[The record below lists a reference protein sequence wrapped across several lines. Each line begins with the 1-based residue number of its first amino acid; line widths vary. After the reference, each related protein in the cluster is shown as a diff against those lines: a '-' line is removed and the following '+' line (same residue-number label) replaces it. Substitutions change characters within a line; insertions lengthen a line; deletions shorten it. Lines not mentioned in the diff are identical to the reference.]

1 MPFIPEETLREIRE
15 RTNIV
20 ELIGEHVA
28 LRKAGQSWKGLCP
41 FHGEKTPSFTVNE
54 ARGVFHCFGCGA
66 GGTAFDFLM
75 RREGMTFPEAARALA
90 RRVGVPVPADDL
102 SPEARR
108 AEAERQALLAV
119 NAAAAAFFRARLAGP
134 DGRAAREYLVSRG
147 LSAETVEAFGLG
159 YAPAGWENLLRH
171 LAGQGHR
178 PETVARAGLAVAR
191 ESGSGYYD
199 RFRDRLVIPIA
210 DAQGRVVAF
219 GGRAMAKDQEPKY
232 LNSAESAVYH
242 KGDVLYGLPQA
253 REAIRRADQ
262 VVVVEGYFD
271 CIALHQAGVKETVA
285 TCGTA
290 LTARHVETL
299 KRYARE
305 VVTLFDGDPAGL
317 RAAERSLE
325 LFDQAQ
331 VAARVAELPSGEDP
345 DTFVRKV
352 GESGL
357 RARLARA
364 RSLPEA
370 FIDACVRQEKTHT
383 IEGKIR
389 VLRAVRPLI
398 ARMRDRYARDSY
410 LRYLTDRLGGPG
422 EAEDLIRQHVLSWR
436 PGESGGRVEPPPAA
450 RPARRPAVAGAEAD
464 GDCLI
469 RAVLSSPD
477 LAAEILSGTVLEA
490 LGDPAVSEI
499 VAVAA
504 GLVRE
509 RGAEAVSAAGLVDGV
524 TDQGARER
532 LARVAARSGDLPA
545 DAAVARR
552 LVEDA
557 SLSIRRRA
565 IARELSQVARALR
578 DAETRGATEDMR
590 LLTARAAELAIAK
603 GQVSKQTS

>member
-1 MPFIPEETLREIRE
+1 VAFIPEETLREVRE

-20 ELIGEHVA
+20 ELIGEQIA

-54 ARGVFHCFGCGA
+54 ARGVFHCFGCGV

-75 RREGMTFPEAARALA
+75 RREGMTFPEAAHALA
-90 RRVGVPVPADDL
+90 RRAGVPLPADDL

-119 NAAAAAFFRARLAGP
+119 NAAAAAFFRARL
-134 DGRAAREYLVSRG
+134 DGEGRGAREYLSSRG
-147 LSAETVEAFGLG
+147 LSGETVEAFGLG

-191 ESGSGYYD
+191 DTGGGYYD
-199 RFRDRLVIPIA
+199 RFRDRLMIPIA

-232 LNSAESAVYH
+232 LNSAESPVYR

-262 VVVVEGYFD
+262 AVVVEGYFD
-271 CIALHQAGVKETVA
+271 CIALHQAGVAETVA

-299 KRYARE
+299 KRYAKRI
-305 VVTLFDGDPAGL
+305 VTLFDGDAAGL

-325 LFDQAQ
+325 LFERAEIE
-331 VAARVAELPSGEDP
+331 ARVAELPRGEDP
-345 DTFVRKV
+345 DTFVRKA
-352 GESGL
+352 GEDSL
-357 RARLARA
+357 RQRIAAGKALQ
-364 RSLPEA
+364 EA
-370 FIDACVRQEKTHT
+370 LIDAKVRQHDVRTIDGKT
-383 IEGKIR
+383 R
-389 VLRAVRPLI
+389 ALRSVEPMLAGVQDRFK
-398 ARMRDRYARDSY
+398 RDRLIGY
-410 LRYLTDRLGGPG
+410 LVDQIGGPT
-422 EAEDLIRQHVLSWR
+422 ENEQLVRRHL
-436 PGESGGRVEPPPAA
+436 GRLVSPSSVVGDSPVQRPAA
-450 RPARRPAVAGAEAD
+450 AGPEAD
-464 GDCLI
+464 GDCLL
-469 RAVLSSPD
+469 RAVLSSPA
-477 LAAEILSGTVLEA
+477 LAAEILSGKILEA
-490 LGDPAVSEI
+490 LEDPAVSEVI
-499 VAVAA
+499 AVAA

-509 RGAEAVSAAGLVDGV
+509 RGAEAASADRLIDAV
-524 TDQGARER
+524 TDSRARGR
-532 LARVAARSGDLPA
+532 LARVAARLGDSSV
-545 DAAVARR
+545 DAAVAHK

-557 SLSIRRRA
+557 SRSIRRRA
-565 IARELSQVARALR
+565 IAKELSQVARALR
-578 DAETRGATEDMR
+578 DAEKRGAIEDTR

-603 GQVSKQTS
+603 GQVSKETP

>member
-75 RREGMTFPEAARALA
+75 RREGMSFPEAARALA
-90 RRVGVPVPADDL
+90 RRVGVPVPTDDL

-108 AEAERQALLAV
+108 AEAERQAVLAV

-134 DGRAAREYLVSRG
+134 EGRAAREYLASRG
-147 LSAETVEAFGLG
+147 LSAETVETFGLG

-178 PETVARAGLAVAR
+178 PETVARAGLAVGR
-191 ESGSGYYD
+191 ESGGGFYD

-210 DAQGRVVAF
+210 DAQGRIVAF
-219 GGRAMAKDQEPKY
+219 GGRAMAAGQEPKY
-232 LNSAESAVYH
+232 LNSAESPVYR

-290 LTARHVETL
+290 LTPRHAETL
-299 KRYARE
+299 SRYARR
-305 VVTLFDGDPAGL
+305 VVTLFDGDAAGM

-325 LFDQAQ
+325 LFRGT
-331 VAARVAELPSGEDP
+331 AASPRLARLPAGEDP

-352 GESGL
+352 GEAGL
-357 RARLARA
+357 RRVIA
-364 RSLPEA
+364 EA
-370 FIDACVRQEKTHT
+370 LEPFAAFVDVLIGREDVRT
-383 IEGKIR
+383 IEGQVRVIR
-389 VLRAVRPLI
+389 AAEPLLDREPDRVR
-398 ARMRDRYARDSY
+398 RDLNAKY
-410 LRYLTDRLGGPG
+410 LADRLGVDEGFVRRHLLARKTRG
-422 EAEDLIRQHVLSWR
+422 AFA
-436 PGESGGRVEPPPAA
+436 PAPVGA
-450 RPARRPAVAGAEAD
+450 GRRPPVAGPEAD
-464 GDCLI
+464 GDCLLK
-469 RAVLSSPD
+469 AVLLAPG
-477 LAAEILSGTVLEA
+477 LAAEILASDVLPA
-490 LGDPAVSEI
+490 LGDPAVSEVVSV
-499 VAVAA
+499 VAGV
-504 GLVRE
+504 VRE
-509 RGAEAVSAAGLVDGV
+509 EGAGTVEVDRLIDRV
-524 TDQGARER
+524 TDPAAHGR
-532 LARVAARSGDLPA
+532 LARIAARLDEAAGDEAAARRLLDDAARS
-545 DAAVARR
+545 
-552 LVEDA
+552 
-557 SLSIRRRA
+557 IRARA
-565 IARELSQVARALR
+565 INHELARLR
-578 DAETRGATEDMR
+578 REIADRRGAPM
-590 LLTARAAELAIAK
+590 AELAPLLERVNALNGAK
-603 GQVSKQTS
+603 HQVSKQTS